1 MVLEGRM
8 RNFDSEEKNM
18 KFLELDSPLMQGL
31 NKLGDLLWLNVLT
44 LVCCIPIVT
53 IGPSLTAMHYIAL
66 KIARNEEGYITRD
79 FFKSFR
85 RNLKQG
91 IIIGLI
97 LIFVLVVMAGDFL
110 IINYSGLEFNGIIR
124 SILLAIFF
132 LVMFAAMFVFPVL
145 AKFDNTVFNTI
156 KNAFLIGIAQLP
168 KTILMMV
175 LFAVPPLLFVFVPQI
190 IPIVFMF
197 GLSLPAWASAKL
209 YNKYFR
215 KLEEQI
221 MGKNAPEETEGG
233 AEEAE
238 DERIFKDELDSALQ
252 DDSHIN

>member
-1 MVLEGRM
+1 
-8 RNFDSEEKNM
+8 M

-44 LVCCIPIVT
+44 LICCIPIIT

-66 KIARNEEGYITRD
+66 KIARNEEGYITKD

-85 RNLKQG
+85 ANLKQG
-91 IIIGLI
+91 IIIGLL
-97 LIFVLVVMAGDFL
+97 LIFVLVVLAGDFF
-110 IINYSGLEFNGIIR
+110 IINYSGLEFNNIMR
-124 SILLAIFF
+124 SILMAIFF
-132 LVMFAAMFVFPVL
+132 FVMFTAMFVFPVL
-145 AKFDNTVFNTI
+145 AKFENTVLNTI

-175 LFAVPPLLFVFVPQI
+175 LFAIPPLLFIFVPQI

-197 GLSLPAWASAKL
+197 GLSVPAWVSAKL
-209 YNKYFR
+209 YSKFFR
-215 KLEEQI
+215 KLEDRIAEA
-221 MGKNAPEETEGG
+221 NPPEE
-233 AEEAE
+233 AEEESADAE
-238 DERIFKDELDSALQ
+238 DERIFKDELDPALQ